1 MPPPAGAS
9 RSPLS
14 TQRMASACSS
24 VRAER
29 LAMVRLR
36 MRLPSRMLSRSR
48 MAGLEPRLGTR
59 SMYMPQQIADLPN
72 VDLSHTVAFT
82 WAHSGSANR
91 RRGAYVIEM
100 QGLLAISRRRNARNF
115 GLDVSLEIVTLR
127 KNSLMGKF
135 RLRLHLLSLAT
146 HLTAALRGRAYQRCA
161 PSNV

>member
-91 RRGAYVIEM
+91 RRWAYVIEM
-100 QGLLAISRRRNARNF
+100 QGLLAISRRGNARNF
-115 GLDVSLEIVTLR
+115 GLMTIAWHAEAVCD
-127 KNSLMGKF
+127 
-135 RLRLHLLSLAT
+135 LLVV
-146 HLTAALRGRAYQRCA
+146 HR
-161 PSNV
+161 V